1 MPNEKDAEKY
11 CSDER
16 SCINCFADQG
26 KCLDTPKSEEK
37 EDAKSVWGIEI
48 HKDHNGVSATH
59 NQWFDTDNGQQE
71 LDHGHFY
78 DIQVGNRIV
87 NIDFQHGPVKEH
99 GVNGLTS
106 EALLSV
112 LIHRTKILNDRF
124 PCDENKRAITYME
137 NALALFEQRTKDR
150 LSRGV
155 EGQNKI

>member
-1 MPNEKDAEKY
+1 MIAPDYPDGHWYQIFHPEK
-11 CSDER
+11 
-16 SCINCFADQG
+16 F
-26 KCLDTPKSEEK
+26 T
-37 EDAKSVWGIEI
+37 V
-48 HKDHNGVSATH
+48 
-59 NQWFDTDNGQQE
+59 
-71 LDHGHFY
+71 
-78 DIQVGNRIV
+78 DIS
-87 NIDFQHGPVKEH
+87 FQNGPVKEH

-106 EALLSV
+106 EALLTV